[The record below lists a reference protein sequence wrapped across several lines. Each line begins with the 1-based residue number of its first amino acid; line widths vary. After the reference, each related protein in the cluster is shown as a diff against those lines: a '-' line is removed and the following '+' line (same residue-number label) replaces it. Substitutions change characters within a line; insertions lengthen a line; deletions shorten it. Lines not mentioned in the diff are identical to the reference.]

1 MQGTSA
7 TKALTELTDFLI
19 PLVET
24 KKISKKVGTEMV
36 ERIEALQAAI
46 TNPEPPGNA
55 TRKII
60 SSFDDWEER
69 VYDVVEFVRPD
80 DTITVFKIQSVTAAE
95 QRSWRAKRNAIAPV
109 QPTPRDNGKGGGPD
123 LEDSH
128 YKEDML
134 VYEEKLAELEE
145 YMTLWILEAGLV
157 DIVIPGDNDEE
168 KLVAVRSRI
177 GGDWGKIGT
186 AIYVISNLTP
196 EGMRPF

>member
-36 ERIEALQAAI
+36 EKIEALQAAI
-46 TNPEPPGNA
+46 TNPQPQGNA
-55 TRKII
+55 ERKII

-80 DTITVFKIQSVTAAE
+80 LTITQFKIKSVTAAE
-95 QRSWRAKRNAIAPV
+95 QRSWNAKRNAIAPI
-109 QPTPRDNGKGGGPD
+109 QPNPRSKGDGQPD
-123 LEDSH
+123 LNDKH
-128 YKEDML
+128 YLKDMRE
-134 VYEEKLAELEE
+134 YEEKLKGLEE
-145 YMTLWILEAGLV
+145 YMVLWILEAGLV

-168 KLVAVRSRI
+168 KLAALQGKV
-177 GGDWGKIGT
+177 GGDWTKI
-186 AIYVISNLTP
+186 ANEIFEISNLTP
-196 EGMRPF
+196 ESLRPF